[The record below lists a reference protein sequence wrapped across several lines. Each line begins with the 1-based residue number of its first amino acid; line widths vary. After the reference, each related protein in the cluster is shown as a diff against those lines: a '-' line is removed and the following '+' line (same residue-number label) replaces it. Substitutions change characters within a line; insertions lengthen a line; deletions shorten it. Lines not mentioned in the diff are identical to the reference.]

1 MLGKLFMKI
10 LAKHG
15 FEIKDSC
22 NDRQGKFSNDSI
34 YFGINGFSTATG
46 VFFSVELI

>member
-22 NDRQGKFSNDSI
+22 NDTNLVIHDRQLGLENTVLGLASQLWSD
-34 YFGINGFSTATG
+34 
-46 VFFSVELI
+46 VL